1 MGLWLEVSTP
11 VEAHLTE
18 LQGGVKTHGRDE
30 WGLWTVYSATDH
42 RKTFIMHIGGEDTQ
56 DPGPDYPWAP
66 DSARHLACQME

>member
-42 RKTFIMHIGGEDTQ
+42 RKTFIMHIGGRR
-56 DPGPDYPWAP
+56 YPRP
-66 DSARHLACQME
+66 RTRLPLGT